1 MRQLLQQDI
10 LPALW
15 IAYALYW
22 ALTAVRQVRA
32 KMNESQFAW
41 WFYVALGAFAFVLI
55 FYLRDRMAAL
65 LIFLGLFYGVL
76 AIAGRKQTKQR
87 ESLSTRLPHVATM
100 IAAFVLLFER
110 SASLSPLSRRFLP
123 DSQSAA
129 SAGVLLTTCGLA
141 LAIWARAHLSTN
153 WSANIVIRAGHS
165 LVRTGPYAHLRHP
178 VYSGLLLAVSGTALA
193 QGKWQGLLALAIV
206 VVAFSIKGK
215 REEAFLRGEFGS
227 EFDEHAQHA
236 GFFLPRLTR
245 RRVDR

>member
-1 MRQLLQQDI
+1 MRQLLQQDV

-32 KMNESQFAW
+32 KTNESQFVW

-65 LIFLGLFYGVL
+65 LVFLGLFYGVL
-76 AIAGRKQTKQR
+76 AIVGRKQTKQR
-87 ESLSTRLPHVATM
+87 ESSTTRLPHVGAM

-110 SASLSPLSRRFLP
+110 SASLGPLSRRFFP
-123 DSQSAA
+123 DSRSAA
-129 SAGVLLTTCGLA
+129 SAGVLLTACGLA
-141 LAIWARAHLSTN
+141 LAIWARAHLSAN
-153 WSANIVIRAGHS
+153 WSANIMIRAGHS

-206 VVAFSIKGK
+206 VAAFSIKAK
-215 REEAFLRGEFGS
+215 REETLLRGEFGS
-227 EFDEHAQHA
+227 EFDDHAQHA

-245 RRVDR
+245 HRVDR